1 LSLFRHILAHNFWI
15 AHLCFNYHQLS
26 STTNNKMIYYLCLA
40 YVCVALLTLVI
51 SILFGGEKKVA
62 GKNKAARRVTLPV
75 RPAAPTKKPRSEV
88 SWSEQ
93 DESAHVRHVW
103 SWACAEEPVSLVE
116 VDDVEMV
123 EVDDVEIVDEH
134 ADVVPTTVV
143 EWCKRVWLDNGVWL
157 HRPSI
162 LPPIL
167 EESFEESTA
176 LVPVLPSSAFEE
188 EDDGL
193 EDLTSEQLL
202 EADIEFHLDMA
213 RRQAID
219 FFATADQAEEPAVE
233 PALEPSVVPVLP
245 SPRRSARLQAKRTTL
260 GEGGRPLLG
269 LAIIDGRRRSLR
281 LMRRG

>member
-1 LSLFRHILAHNFWI
+1 
-15 AHLCFNYHQLS
+15 
-26 STTNNKMIYYLCLA
+26 MIYYLCLA

-62 GKNKAARRVTLPV
+62 GKKKAARRVTLPV
-75 RPAAPTKKPRSEV
+75 GPAAPTKKPRSEV

-134 ADVVPTTVV
+134 ADVVPNTVV
-143 EWCKRVWLDNGVWL
+143 EWCVRVGLDNGVWL

-167 EESFEESTA
+167 EESFESTA
-176 LVPVLPSSAFEE
+176 LEPWNAASSVEWMTGAICLSQVSTYATYAYEECTLGTRRPS
-188 EDDGL
+188 
-193 EDLTSEQLL
+193 
-202 EADIEFHLDMA
+202 
-213 RRQAID
+213 RRQ
-219 FFATADQAEEPAVE
+219 
-233 PALEPSVVPVLP
+233 
-245 SPRRSARLQAKRTTL
+245 
-260 GEGGRPLLG
+260 
-269 LAIIDGRRRSLR
+269 LR
-281 LMRRG
+281 GPDPQQWGPK